1 MDIAQII
8 GFLSIGLLLLA
19 LLAVVLLRTRQA
31 ADPQIL
37 ADKAAAEARAAELA
51 ERIAALTAERSE
63 MLVRLTEAQAKLEA
77 ASGTA
82 AAAEARQ
89 AELAL
94 QLEKAQA
101 DKAAAEAARETA
113 ERRRIEQERLAALAE
128 QKLAEQEK
136 RIADFEQT
144 VKQMTEAA
152 KAATLET
159 GKLLSSQLLETH
171 KREAEEQKKETE
183 QKVKETT
190 ESLLQQFSQITD
202 TVSRL
207 HQQVGDSRKTIETV
221 HRALSSPG
229 EAGRFNE
236 FWLEN
241 TLKHFGLEPE
251 RDFVTQ
257 FDAQD
262 GDGRR
267 FRPDAVVFLPG
278 DAALVIDG
286 KASKALLELAAAE
299 QAEEAEAA
307 ERRIAQTMN
316 QHLADLS
323 RKNYREA
330 VARQYEKTGRGGAL
344 RQLISIMYLPT
355 EAAIERLYRADPD
368 FAAKAARAEIIVAGP
383 RTLEAAVA
391 MAKSQITLGRQ
402 ADNYQEIIRTTGL
415 LIDSLGK
422 VMANLR
428 QLGTGLS
435 NAAKAYSE
443 VTTTVNG
450 YLYAR
455 ANKLVSLGVKPSA
468 AKNHPQ
474 RIPSFLF
481 SKDEAAEIIEAEAEE
496 VATEQIASGDLRRLT
511 NSSGGNSPGEGGAQ

>member
-1 MDIAQII
+1 MDIAQNL
-8 GFLSIGLLLLA
+8 GFLSIGLLLLIV
-19 LLAVVLLRTRQA
+19 LAVVWLRTRRA

-37 ADKAAAEARAAELA
+37 ADKAAAEARAAEMS
-51 ERIAALTAERSE
+51 ERISALIVERADMAA
-63 MLVRLTEAQAKLEA
+63 RLTEAQAKLEA
-77 ASGTA
+77 ASGA
-82 AAAEARQ
+82 KAAAETRQ
-89 AELAL
+89 AELTL

-101 DKAAAEAARETA
+101 AQAAAEAAREAA
-113 ERRRIEQERLAALAE
+113 ERRRIEHERLAALAE

-183 QKVKETT
+183 QKVKQTT
-190 ESLLQQFSQITD
+190 EGLLQQFSQITD

-207 HQQVGDSRKTIETV
+207 HQQVGESRKTIETV

-262 GDGRR
+262 ADGRR

-299 QAEEAEAA
+299 EAEEAEAA
-307 ERRIAQTMN
+307 NRRMAATMN
-316 QHLADLS
+316 QHLADLA

-330 VARQYEKTGRGGAL
+330 VARQYEKTGRGGSL

-355 EAAIERLYRADPD
+355 EAAIERLYEADPD
-368 FAAKAARAEIIVAGP
+368 FPAKAARAEIIVAGP

-402 ADNYQEIIRTTGL
+402 ADNYQEIIKTTGL

-450 YLYAR
+450 YLYSR
-455 ANKLVSLGVKPSA
+455 ANRLVGLGVKPTS
-468 AKNHPQ
+468 AKNQPQ

-481 SKDEAAEIIEAEAEE
+481 SKDDAAEIIEAEAEE
-496 VATEQIASGDLRRLT
+496 VGAEGIAAEDMRRLP
-511 NSSGGNSPGEGGAQ
+511 NPANEGGGGS